1 MVAWGLHLGHT
12 RQQANI
18 KKRAFEERSFS
29 FIGPQSGT
37 VSPRQLLYKVRSCIR
52 TGSQS
57 TSFYDLFP
65 VQLNSY
71 YCSFHMNVIR
81 HLFSLNFR
89 VITSDLLCHL
99 VFVLVFIVIVRNFEP
114 TVSGEKEPYTN
125 PPPSLFSPQS
135 SNPAREVAQ
144 LCTACWQWWR
154 YAGADLSFQ
163 FTHLSLKMS
172 SPRTSPSRHS
182 RSYLE
187 THHRETF

>member
-1 MVAWGLHLGHT
+1 MRPSSRSHKATSKH
-12 RQQANI
+12 Q

-37 VSPRQLLYKVRSCIR
+37 VSLRQLLYKVRSCIR

-71 YCSFHMNVIR
+71 YCSFHTNVIR
-81 HLFSLNFR
+81 HLFSFR

-125 PPPSLFSPQS
+125 PPPSLFSSQS
-135 SNPAREVAQ
+135 SNPAREAAQ
-144 LCTACWQWWR
+144 LCTAC
-154 YAGADLSFQ
+154 
-163 FTHLSLKMS
+163 
-172 SPRTSPSRHS
+172 
-182 RSYLE
+182 
-187 THHRETF
+187 